1 MMDGSYLTNPFLF
14 LLQTLFDLYIL
25 VVLLR
30 FFLQVVR
37 ADFYNP
43 ISQFV
48 VKVTSPLLLPMRRV
62 IPPIRGLD
70 TASLVLA
77 WALKA
82 VELLLVFWLTADR
95 FPLLLSLFM
104 AVPELVELTINIFF
118 WAILIQAILS
128 WVNPGT
134 YNPASALLYSLTLP
148 LLRPAQRFIPPI
160 GGIDLSPMAVM
171 LALIVLKMLILPPL
185 RGLAMALGG

>member
-1 MMDGSYLTNPFLF
+1 MMSGSYLTNPFLF

-77 WALKA
+77 WALKT

-128 WVNPGT
+128 WINPGT

>member
-1 MMDGSYLTNPFLF
+1 MNGSYLANPFLF

-30 FFLQVVR
+30 FFLQWVR

-48 VKVTSPLLLPMRRV
+48 VKVTSPLLLPLRRV
-62 IPPIRGLD
+62 IPAIGGLD

-77 WALKA
+77 WALKT
-82 VELLLVFWLTADR
+82 VELMLVFWLTAGS
-95 FPLLLSLFM
+95 FSLLLPLFL
-104 AVPELVELTINIFF
+104 AIPELVKLAIDIFF

-128 WVNPGT
+128 WINPGV

-148 LLRPAQRFIPPI
+148 LLRPAQRLIPPI
-160 GGIDLSPMAVM
+160 GGIDLSPMVVM
-171 LALIVLKMLILPPL
+171 LALIVIKMLILPPL
-185 RGLAMALGG
+185 RTLALAVAG

>member
-1 MMDGSYLTNPFLF
+1 MMGGGYLTNPLVFIF
-14 LLQTLFDLYIL
+14 QTLFDLYIL

-30 FFLQVVR
+30 FFLQLVR

-48 VKVTSPLLLPMRRV
+48 VKVTSPLLLPLRRV
-62 IPPIRGLD
+62 IPAVRGLD

-77 WALKA
+77 WGLKTLELVLVLWFTA
-82 VELLLVFWLTADR
+82 GSFSLLL
-95 FPLLLSLFM
+95 PLLM
-104 AVPELVELTINIFF
+104 AIPELVELTINIFF

-128 WVNPGT
+128 WVNPGV

-148 LLRPAQRFIPPI
+148 LLRPAQRIIPPI

-171 LALIVLKMLILPPL
+171 LGLIVLKMLILPPL
-185 RGLAMALGG
+185 RGLAMSLGA